1 MIRRWLIAFTL
12 IVPALTFMGCGDG
25 DDGPQ
30 PEVPE
35 QPDNNGN
42 ENGGEN
48 EGGDDNGGSE
58 TPVTP
63 GNSKILITYFSRWGN
78 TDYPYDVDASTGASI
93 QIRNGNKMGTTE
105 MVAEYIQATVGGEI
119 HLIETSSRYP
129 VDFDDVRDL
138 NHSEMASNYLP
149 PLKNK
154 VENMDDYEIV
164 FVGYPVWAT
173 DAPQAIKSFL
183 SQYDMKGKTVIPFCT
198 HDGYGAGRSYT
209 TVANAAPGSTA
220 LDGLAV
226 LASDV
231 PTAANRVKEW
241 LERIG
246 ILREAASKSVTVSVD
261 GKTFEAEWYDT
272 PLANEIQAMFPLKAT
287 LGKYGGREY
296 YGSMPSRPTNTEE
309 GQLTFRNGDITYCP
323 SNNTIAIF
331 YAKADDPQM
340 GHLTMKIIP
349 IGHVTSPLSPF
360 DEMGNRLEFTFD
372 NK

>member
-1 MIRRWLIAFTL
+1 MKRWLIAILLF
-12 IVPALTFMGCGDG
+12 IPAITFIGCGDAEN
-25 DDGPQ
+25 DPLT
-30 PEVPE
+30 EVPE
-35 QPDNNGN
+35 QPDNGNDDDNNG
-42 ENGGEN
+42 ED
-48 EGGDDNGGSE
+48 GGDENNDNQ

-63 GNSKILITYFSRWGN
+63 GSSKILIAYFSRWGN
-78 TDYPYDVDASTGASI
+78 TDYPSDVDASTGASI
-93 QIRNGNKMGTTE
+93 QIRNGNKQGTTQI
-105 MVAEYIQATVGGEI
+105 MAEYIQTAVGGDI

-129 VDFDDVRDL
+129 VSFDDVRDL

-154 VENMDDYEIV
+154 VDNMDNYDIV

-183 SQYDMKGKTVIPFCT
+183 SQYDMTGKTVVPFCT
-198 HDGYGAGRSYT
+198 HDGYGAGRSYA

-220 LDGLAV
+220 RDGLAL

-231 PTAANRVKEW
+231 PTAENRVKEW

-246 ILREAASKSVTVSVD
+246 IEREIISKSVTVSVD
-261 GKTFEAEWYDT
+261 GRKFEAEWYDT

-340 GHLTMKIIP
+340 GHLTMRIIP
-349 IGHVTSPLSPF
+349 IGHVTSSLSPF
-360 DEMGNRLEFTFD
+360 DEMGSRLEFTFD